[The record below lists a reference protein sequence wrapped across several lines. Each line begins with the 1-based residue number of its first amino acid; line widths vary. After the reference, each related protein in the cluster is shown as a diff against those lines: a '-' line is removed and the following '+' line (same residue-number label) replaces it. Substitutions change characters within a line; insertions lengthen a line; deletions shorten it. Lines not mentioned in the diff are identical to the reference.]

1 MISRPLAPPTLFPDG
16 EDRTH
21 LCGGRSAGRR
31 TAAPAS
37 PPDRGS
43 ETSLPA
49 LLPGPGRPSRG
60 HGTLLKEQRGVIAL
74 GTGRYAKHKGG
85 QGAEISAKACRLAT
99 STAFA
104 RAGNWKVPEYQIT
117 GTPFNHRTYLHSGI
131 WYSHRTR
138 VFEEQLMHKKH

>member
-16 EDRTH
+16 KDRTR

-85 QGAEISAKACRLAT
+85 RGQRSRPRLVDWPHRQHSQGQETGKYLNTKLQGRHSIIGHIYT
-99 STAFA
+99 VGYGTAIE
-104 RAGNWKVPEYQIT
+104 P
-117 GTPFNHRTYLHSGI
+117 
-131 WYSHRTR
+131 
-138 VFEEQLMHKKH
+138 VFLKNS